1 MLAALKLLGGIPLWA
16 WALAALTAWGGF
28 HRWRAIE
35 ARAAFDQAQTA
46 AAAERAASAA
56 ESERETARR
65 FKTVQEAAD
74 AATLQGRR
82 DRAAAGA
89 AAAAADR
96 LRARLAAVEAGA
108 RPADPPASGGGA
120 TADPAVRMLSDVLGQ
135 CVDRVRLLAD
145 HADQSR
151 TAGQACERAYDAL
164 TTKGSP

>member
-56 ESERETARR
+56 EVERETSRR
-65 FKTVQEAAD
+65 LKTVQEVAD
-74 AATLQGRR
+74 AATLQARR
-82 DRAAAGA
+82 DRAAAGQLR
-89 AAAAADR
+89 AAADQ
-96 LRARLAAVEAGA
+96 LRARISAVEAGA
-108 RPADPPASGGGA
+108 RPGDTPASGGGA
-120 TADPAVRMLSDVLGQ
+120 TAPGAARMLADVLGQ
-135 CVDRVRLLAD
+135 CVDRVRVLAEF
-145 HADQSR
+145 ADQSR
-151 TAGQACERAYDAL
+151 TAGQACERAYEAL